1 MLLRKSVVKMPVKKF
16 CNTCKKWFY
25 GKSTLNRHVK
35 NIHGYQQNV
44 RRFKRQQDN
53 DELRNFLVKSRNF
66 LKILCDTVE
75 KVNELA
81 RSMETNIEGADGV
94 VRSCE
99 GRTNVNTTAGNH
111 VNHAV
116 SKSFTGSQSNPDVQP
131 LSALHSNLAV
141 QTGVVTGDTQLI
153 LPRRRFKHP
162 DIGRVC
168 VPCFQMF
175 ANSGNLRRHNKM
187 FHRPHVQP
195 PVDNSPRQSCGIN
208 GVGTSQAK
216 FENST
221 NQVDVASQTDFW

>member
-1 MLLRKSVVKMPVKKF
+1 MPVKKF

-153 LPRRRFKHP
+153 LHPRRFVPRNGRP
-162 DIGRVC
+162 DIAKVC
-168 VPCFQMF
+168 VPCF
-175 ANSGNLRRHNKM
+175 
-187 FHRPHVQP
+187 
-195 PVDNSPRQSCGIN
+195 
-208 GVGTSQAK
+208 
-216 FENST
+216 
-221 NQVDVASQTDFW
+221 